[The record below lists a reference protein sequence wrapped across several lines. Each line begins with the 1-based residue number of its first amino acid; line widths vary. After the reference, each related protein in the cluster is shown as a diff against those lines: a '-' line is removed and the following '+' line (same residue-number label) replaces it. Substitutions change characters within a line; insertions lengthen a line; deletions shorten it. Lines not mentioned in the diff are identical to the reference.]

1 MSARINF
8 RLALVSSSAVAL
20 MFASQT
26 AVQAHNWSPADG
38 AYGYTNY
45 NDTHNPDACDGPNSE
60 PDWPLNDGRV
70 CFNTFYYDHTIDS
83 SPHLHIDHIKG
94 WFKSNNLGNSDY
106 VTKITNIHVQ
116 VFPGNCDNAP
126 KGSQSWPACDPY
138 VDNAIFDEYVPNMTV
153 AAQDYLTDIGLRTR
167 NATEWTGAT
176 RSWSWT
182 TWRGVTPT
190 PTRPAST
197 RPGATCLGV
206 GRKRVTCKSGAR
218 RRPRFPDSQA
228 GAGAVSAA
236 PRSKPD
242 DVPQ

>member
-167 NATEWTGAT
+167 NASGVDRSHALVVVDYVAWGHTYSDPSCVNETGCDV
-176 RSWSWT
+176 SWS
-182 TWRGVTPT
+182 GEEE
-190 PTRPAST
+190 SH
-197 RPGATCLGV
+197 L
-206 GRKRVTCKSGAR
+206 
-218 RRPRFPDSQA
+218 
-228 GAGAVSAA
+228 
-236 PRSKPD
+236 
-242 DVPQ
+242 